1 MTYVYDNRASN
12 AMEPV
17 NLRVEVHER
26 RQRNV
31 KEAAYTIVL

>member
-12 AMEPV
+12 ATEPV
-17 NLRVEVHER
+17 HLSIEVHER

-31 KEAAYTIVL
+31 KEAAYIIVL